1 MGNDIKITDN
11 FLINDCTV
19 LSKGNS
25 LNFIFNIVNKIST
38 ALYGKMISFEFKKKN
53 ENNNNII
60 VKLTVDKNI
69 NTTSDHS
76 FMDLK

>member
-38 ALYGKMISFEFKKKN
+38 ALYGKMISFEFKKKW
-53 ENNNNII
+53 
-60 VKLTVDKNI
+60 K
-69 NTTSDHS
+69 
-76 FMDLK
+76 